1 MRTETG
7 PFMTAFD
14 LRGKPMGVLPLTPF
28 QRKEPVMK
36 FAGVARHG
44 LCVMFAMLPD
54 GKSHQMAPL
63 CTFNRQ
69 S

>member
-1 MRTETG
+1 
-7 PFMTAFD
+7 
-14 LRGKPMGVLPLTPF
+14 
-28 QRKEPVMK
+28 MK